1 MLLIKKGYK
10 ISNTIK
16 FCKRKYDLKSNKRI
30 RKSISQ
36 VKR

>member
-16 FCKRKYDLKSNKRI
+16 FCKHKYDLKSNKRI